1 MSDWHLE
8 LQMLAQFHFIRP
20 LWLLTLIPLAI
31 VLMLRWRRDDV
42 QQRLVFFPN
51 HLRSALTLNQGG
63 WRSQLPLKILM
74 LLLLL
79 AVIICAGPTWEREA
93 SPFGEDDAALMVLLD
108 SSESMKQQDVAP
120 DRLSRAKH
128 KILDLIAARS
138 GGKTGLMVFAG
149 SAHVAMPVTSDAK
162 VLQPYLEA
170 ISPEVMPL
178 SGKAAQT
185 ALSQLAEQLPANAGN
200 SVLLLTDGVDQLTID
215 AFERYFTEQF
225 EHPPYQLLILA
236 IGDPDV
242 QSQVPVDVDSLANL
256 ADSTGG
262 SLYRMTIDD
271 SDIQALERK
280 IERFS
285 MLNND
290 SSMPWLDEG
299 YWLLWP
305 LALLSLL
312 WFRRG
317 WLVKWNLVLALTL
330 PSIAP
335 QQAYAEITVSK
346 AATETQVT
354 QVSFAERSWQWWLD
368 LWLTPDQ
375 QGALWFNKGEF
386 AKAAAAYHSVLN
398 KGIAYYY
405 GGEYK
410 LAHSAFMQVQT
421 DLGAYY
427 AASALARQREY
438 IAARKLLRTLAK
450 KQDIAPDLKADIEHN
465 LKVIQG
471 LIDEINQASASQANS
486 MGDQETSIELPDDQP
501 QTAEGADE
509 QTSQDKMQS
518 QNLTAE
524 QMLGDP
530 KLAEVWLKRVEANP
544 EQFLRAKFQLQ
555 NLQPKGAQST
565 DNAKGG
571 LQP

>member
-271 SDIQALERK
+271 ADIQALERK

-317 WLVKWNLVLALTL
+317 WLVKWSLVLALTL

-346 AATETQVT
+346 AATEPQVT

-450 KQDIAPDLKADIEHN
+450 KQDIAPELKADIEHN

-524 QMLGDP
+524 QILGDP